1 MELPESVQNSGPHG
15 ADGREIEHET
25 QEGSVFSV
33 VFHAEDSGF
42 SVVVLETEG
51 GVITAA
57 GELGQVQP
65 GDYLRLHGRWREHP
79 RFGRQFQAQWSE
91 AATPTTL
98 DGLQQYLASG
108 NFSGIG
114 ADMARRLV
122 DGP

>member
-57 GELGQVQP
+57 GAPE
-65 GDYLRLHGRWREHP
+65 
-79 RFGRQFQAQWSE
+79 
-91 AATPTTL
+91 TPKTSSSSL
-98 DGLQQYLASG
+98 
-108 NFSGIG
+108 
-114 ADMARRLV
+114 
-122 DGP
+122 